1 MNRRPRPRHSTGEI
15 HTTSMRFFFVTF
27 TVSTVLS
34 CMNKALAR
42 GRRGHAP
49 CHVLAGVLET
59 HREVR

>member
-1 MNRRPRPRHSTGEI
+1 
-15 HTTSMRFFFVTF
+15 MRFFFVTF